1 MKYQFNRD
9 DWVNIYFNKPTKFNC
24 SSVNRWEYPTDEVL
38 KSLSMEQARKLN
50 LCGVVTYG
58 GGIIDFVFGE
68 KLRSNLLGL
77 GKIIQFDLVKEGI
90 TSISVFH
97 RNLRLVAF
105 SLKDKYGKIIHYI
118 GQNRTSDCQQDIC
131 YLELKQRIIGVES

>member
-1 MKYQFNRD
+1 
-9 DWVNIYFNKPTKFNC
+9 
-24 SSVNRWEYPTDEVL
+24 
-38 KSLSMEQARKLN
+38 MEQARKLN

-68 KLRSNLLGL
+68 KLKSNVLGL

-105 SLKDKYGKIIHYI
+105 SFKDNDG
-118 GQNRTSDCQQDIC
+118 
-131 YLELKQRIIGVES
+131 